1 MNRSYELLIQNQ
13 SHILISLA
21 SDIIEPHPIRNDWE
35 VFQRPVVTSDKWPQ
49 YNYTFEGE
57 PKPNLYDTYK
67 THWLNGIDMWKK
79 YGQHALAQNDTTVLV
94 NDVDFF
100 FSPLI
105 DLYHDSPPNTV
116 VFERLWRSSRY
127 SGYSL
132 PAHTPHPVPDT
143 FVTSYSNF
151 MKIVSLWKWIDSH
164 SNTPELLSEDNAWL
178 LILRTTWKYNLIY
191 TSTKWKE
198 GPEV

>member
-1 MNRSYELLIQNQ
+1 MLIQNQ
-13 SHILISLA
+13 PHILVSIA
-21 SDIIEPHPIRNDWE
+21 SAVIDPDPHRGDWE
-35 VFQRPVVTSDKWPQ
+35 VFQRPVVTSDKWLQ
-49 YNYTFEGE
+49 YNYRFEDQ

-94 NDVDFF
+94 NDADFF

-116 VFERLWRSSRY
+116 VFERLWRCSRHA
-127 SGYSL
+127 GYSL
-132 PAHTPHPVPDT
+132 PSHTPHPVPDT

-151 MKIVSLWKWIDSH
+151 MKIVSIWKWIDSH
-164 SNTPELLSEDNAWL
+164 TNTPELLSEDTAWL
-178 LILRTTWKYNLIY
+178 LVLRTLWKYNLIH
-191 TSTKWKE
+191 TSTRWKE
-198 GPEV
+198 GPLV

>member
-1 MNRSYELLIQNQ
+1 LLIQNQ

>member
-13 SHILISLA
+13 SHILVSLA

-57 PKPNLYDTYK
+57 PKSNLYDTYK

-105 DLYHDSPPNTV
+105 DLYYDSPPNTV

-127 SGYSL
+127 TKYSL
-132 PAHTPHPVPDT
+132 PSHTPHPVPDT

-151 MKIVSLWKWIDSH
+151 MKIVSIWKWIDSH
-164 SNTPELLSEDNAWL
+164 NNTPELLSNDTAWL
-178 LILRTTWKYNLIY
+178 VVLRSLWKYNLIY